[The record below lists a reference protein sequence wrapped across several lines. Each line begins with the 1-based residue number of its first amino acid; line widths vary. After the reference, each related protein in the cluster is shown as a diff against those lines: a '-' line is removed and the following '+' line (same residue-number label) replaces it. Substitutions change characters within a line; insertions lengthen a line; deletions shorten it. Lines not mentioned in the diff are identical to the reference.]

1 MQAFQYNR
9 VNDIE
14 GAVSAGSAARVKFIA
29 GGTTLIDLM
38 KLNVEQ
44 PTTVIDINSLPLARS
59 KYSGSPSL
67 QIDIDTW

>member
-14 GAVSAGSAARVKFIA
+14 GAVGVGAAAGVKFIA

-38 KLNVEQ
+38 KLHVE
-44 PTTVIDINSLPLARS
+44 
-59 KYSGSPSL
+59 
-67 QIDIDTW
+67 